1 MSRSSKTPPPF
12 RLPWLITQRD
22 LHRYLGR
29 ALDACERGH
38 VLLFWHRQSREK
50 RVLLSLV
57 PHSNWEQ
64 RLTAALMAFHCARY
78 RKVTLAKLPRTRR
91 RITG

>member
-1 MSRSSKTPPPF
+1 MCGQCVEAQQ
-12 RLPWLITQRD
+12 LVTQRD
-22 LHRYLGR
+22 LHRYLSR

-38 VLLFWHRQSREK
+38 VLLFRHQLNRKK
-50 RVLLSLV
+50 RVLLALV

-64 RLTAALMAFHCARY
+64 RLTQAMVAYRGARY
-78 RKVTLAKLPRTRR
+78 RTVTLAKLSRTRR